1 MDLFT
6 ASDFKIFDIPGF
18 RDRMGAIAK
27 NVRPKLVA
35 IGEELAP
42 KVSEMVD
49 RTIFPHVAL
58 HARRTVNP
66 PDDTWMAMGSSKRG
80 YKQDVHFKVA
90 ISRNCVRLLFE
101 VGPEYYQKG
110 EWALE
115 WKREHDLVR
124 ESIEGNRKLSWFKN
138 EHDEEPQIGL
148 NKLSTDAL
156 RDLGVELTRRR
167 EGQLVL
173 GRKISEKEFL
183 GMSSASFKRAANAS
197 FKPLSPL
204 FSLRA
209 PRVLVAS

>member
-80 YKQDVHFKVA
+80 YKQDVHFKIAV
-90 ISRNCVRLLFE
+90 SRHCVRLLFE
-101 VGPEYYQKG
+101 VGPEYYDKT
-110 EWALE
+110 EWALK
-115 WKREHDLVR
+115 WRREIKGIVEAVGSNKQL
-124 ESIEGNRKLSWFKN
+124 GWFKD
-138 EHDEEPQIGL
+138 EHDEDPESLLKGWTPKQI
-148 NKLSTDAL
+148 KAL
-156 RDLGVELTRRR
+156 GREVTRRR
-167 EGQLVL
+167 EGQLVI
-173 GRKISEKEFL
+173 GRRIDQQDLIKMKP
-183 GMSSASFKRAANAS
+183 AAFKRVAQNT
-197 FKPLSPL
+197 FKPVASL
-204 FSLRA
+204 FSLHDR
-209 PRVLVAS
+209 RVLV